1 MRLYEYHNQTTACQ
15 LRCQKNQKA
24 VLTNLLEETVAELPI
39 EPLDA
44 QSITIHFQPFEIQTI
59 MLYLED

>member
-1 MRLYEYHNQTTACQ
+1 
-15 LRCQKNQKA
+15 
-24 VLTNLLEETVAELPI
+24 LEETVAELPV